1 MDGGILGNRAPTTGG
16 NKPEDSLDPIFSKTR
31 KLQIG
36 DERVLL
42 TLKTLVVSK
51 LLHYLKVLLRVERF
65 EASGAE
71 HEMRDTVY
79 SIAVKEYLRVLVS
92 NCQAKYKAEIGGN
105 AHKHRRFSCQ
115 PLHTWKQKSSP
126 AH

>member
-71 HEMRDTVY
+71 HEMRDAVY
-79 SIAVKEYLRVLVS
+79 SVAVKEYLTVLVS
-92 NCQAKYKAEIGGN
+92 N
-105 AHKHRRFSCQ
+105 
-115 PLHTWKQKSSP
+115 
-126 AH
+126 